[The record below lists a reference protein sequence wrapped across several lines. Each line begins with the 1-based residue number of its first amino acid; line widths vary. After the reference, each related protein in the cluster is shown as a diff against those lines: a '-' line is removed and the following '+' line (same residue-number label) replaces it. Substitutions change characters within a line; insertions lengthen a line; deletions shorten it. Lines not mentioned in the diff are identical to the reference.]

1 MTTTKVL
8 AWIHF
13 ANQPSDMYLA
23 TVTDGTPK
31 NLVTLAASA
40 ELGDV
45 AGQVVTGYDVQCA
58 DGSVLDYIEIVDA
71 SGGQTIQNMGGERE
85 VLGTPDSNLNLSI
98 SNISIQVQRGMVI
111 KANTAD

>member
-23 TVTDGTPK
+23 TVTDATPK
-31 NLVTLAASA
+31 NLVTFSAGA

-71 SGGQTIQNMGGERE
+71 SGGQTIQTMGGERD
-85 VLGTPDSNLNLSI
+85 LTGSTDSNMNQSI